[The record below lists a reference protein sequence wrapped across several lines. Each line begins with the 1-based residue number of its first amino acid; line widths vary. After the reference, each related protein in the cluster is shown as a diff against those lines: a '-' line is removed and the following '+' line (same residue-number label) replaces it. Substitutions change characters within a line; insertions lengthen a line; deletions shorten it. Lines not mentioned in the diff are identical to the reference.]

1 MNYIRNLSKKTI
13 AVMVAMLIVLS
24 SIVSAMVVVSANTI
38 DVWDGTKSSDI
49 KGAGTEADP
58 YIVETPEQLAYIA
71 GTTKGA
77 GNNIASGY
85 IKLANDIYL
94 NDTTKANWRETARE
108 WVAADLRFAGIL
120 DGDGHTIYGLYISKK
135 NSLGRHGLFAYSGA
149 ATATS
154 PAAEFKN
161 IKFSNAYINITETI
175 EGIGIV
181 AGQGSGS
188 TTFEKVYIDETCYLN
203 APEGKG
209 VAGLIGRGPTS
220 GVTGYTITIKDCAV
234 LASITGK
241 SLVGALTGT
250 FWRSSEAIKAEGNF
264 SSANVPLF
272 GQCTPT
278 PTNANNYGL
287 VADTY
292 NSTVITSDQ
301 MKGEAAKTNM
311 PGLDWTIWNTV
322 DGGYPVLKT
331 MSVDVWDGTKSSDIK
346 GAGTEADPYIV
357 ETPEQLAYIAGT
369 TKGAGNNIASGYIKL
384 ANDIYLNDTTKANW
398 RETAREWVAADL
410 RFAGILDGDGHTIYG
425 LYISKKNSLG
435 RHGLF
440 AYSGAATATSPAAE
454 FKNIKFS
461 NAYINITETIEGI
474 GIVAGQGSGSTTF
487 EKVYIDE
494 TCYLNAPEG
503 KGVAGLIGRGPTSG
517 VTGYTITIKD
527 CAVLASITGKSLVG
541 ALTGTFWRSSEAI
554 KAEGNFSSANVPL
567 FGQCTPTPTNANNYG
582 LVADTY
588 NSTVITA
595 DQMKG
600 EAAKTN
606 MPGLDWK
613 VWKTTENSY
622 PVPNDEIV
630 IEAWDGTTAESYAGG
645 TGTKDAPYLIEN
657 AAQLYKM
664 VTENV
669 KAADVDASEYKYYK
683 LIGDIYINNIAA
695 KDMESPSEATFDAK
709 GYKSWMIGAQ
719 SQGFFGELD
728 GDGFTVYGLYTKKG
742 ASNTTAG
749 LIPTIVGGKVTNL
762 DLRNAYVRT
771 TYAAGG
777 IVGLKY
783 GSVHNLEVTY
793 CSLDNAVVNCT
804 GSVRAGGI
812 VGGGHN
818 SYVGTITISNCA
830 VTNSEFTTGSSG
842 YPRVESGILGYI
854 GKAGN
859 HTVSN
864 SFIDNSAHPLSNSTN
879 SSHFETNMGAY
890 ATYTNVYYI
899 RRADD
904 ASRTFLATSN
914 VEKQFTVLTVDKMI
928 GEAAKT
934 NMPALDWNVW
944 KTVANNYPSI
954 NGKASV
960 GIATTTPEQPEEPKG
975 DYVPA
980 EKFAGGK
987 GTPSEPYLISNAS
1000 ELYYL
1005 VTEVSKANNAD
1016 FTKNKYFK
1024 ITNDIYLNDVQDGTP
1039 VQNLTKPKSWGN
1051 NLKAPDTSAKNF
1063 FYGTLDGGGHVI
1075 YGMYVYNYVNPG
1087 LFGAI
1092 ANGSTVKNLGFE
1104 NFYFEG
1110 GAGSAGALAGYANWA
1125 GLSGSTAKISNC
1137 YVKNATMVA
1146 GSSNKLANA
1155 GGFIG
1160 NASNATIEFSNC
1172 YAYNLNLSGST
1183 CNASMIGKKTT
1194 EATVKVYNSYFMG
1207 YYPVTKTGNGHNKV
1221 KYYNVYTDQDIVAKD
1236 ATDADEVIAKLTLDQ
1251 MKGAAAKTN
1260 MAGFNFEMDWATV
1273 ENGFPVLREGAGEW
1287 NYDHTKKGEVWSG
1300 LLSAYYASG
1309 SGTKA
1314 DPYIIETGGQ
1324 LALLANDAIN
1334 GKTTGLYYKITADI
1348 ILNDTSKDNWTA
1360 TANEWYMGK
1369 WAQAF
1374 RGHLDGGYHTVSG
1387 LYLNKTKDNYDGP
1400 LYYSGLFAAIGK
1412 GAVIEKLG
1420 IVNANMTF
1428 THDTADRYLGAFAG
1442 FVDQYNAASST
1453 YEEYPIIR
1461 ECFADTTVYLNG
1473 GSCGGFIGCATR
1485 PIRIENSFF
1494 TGKVVGTSRGLFGYS
1509 KMNADYDYVLVK
1521 NTYVADSKFAVVS
1534 NPSYDNFKYENCYS
1548 SSAQDTV
1555 GITRIFID
1563 RMCGKL
1569 AMDYMSALDYEN
1581 IWVIGGEN
1589 ETPGLKGFNKNA
1601 YSNVMNPEEI
1611 VVNFE
1616 TNCDLIVSATT
1627 GKAYSKL
1634 DLPVLSREGYTFEGW
1649 YAYPELDVYFDYD
1662 YFPTFNTILYAKWSL
1677 NGYQQDM
1684 EQYEDSIYD
1693 YHEGYEYYRPSSPDY
1708 TAEYV
1713 HNGAKAIHRLA
1724 GVEDNLD
1731 FLLFYREELEVG
1743 KKYKMVFYVTTDE
1756 AKAMTD
1762 LSLVHHSWPDVYC
1775 DPVDVEKMVTLK
1787 DLEDGKWVE
1796 VSYTF
1801 TAKSKW
1807 IAIRSTG
1814 KNSLFFDDFTLYQ
1827 TKTSAKTSAA
1837 TAAAANAK
1845 ANVAFGEVKLPIA
1858 NDYAAL
1864 VLVTA
1869 TAVMTLAGVAV
1880 VIYLKKKHSHN

>member
-24 SIVSAMVVVSANTI
+24 SIVSAMVVVSANSV
-38 DVWDGTKSSDI
+38 DVWDGTMSSDI
-49 KGAGTEADP
+49 KGSGTEADP
-58 YIVETPEQLAYIA
+58 YLIENAEQLAYVS
-71 GTTKGA
+71 GT
-77 GNNIASGY
+77 ASNSHAAKY
-85 IKLANDIYL
+85 LKLVNDIYI
-94 NDTTKANWRETARE
+94 NDITNANWKETAIE
-108 WVAADLRFAGIL
+108 WVAGNVRFSGTL
-120 DGDGHTIYGLYISKK
+120 DGDGHTIYGLYITKK
-135 NSLGRHGLFAYSGA
+135 NSLGRYGLFAYSGA
-149 ATATS
+149 ATASS
-154 PAAEFKN
+154 PAAVFKN
-161 IKFSNAYINITETI
+161 IKFSNAYINVTESV

-181 AGQGSGS
+181 VGQGSGS

-209 VAGLIGRGPTS
+209 VAGLIARGPTS
-220 GVTGYTITIKDCAV
+220 GVTGYTTTIKDCAV
-234 LASITGK
+234 LASIAGK
-241 SLVGALTGT
+241 TYVGALTGT

-264 SSANVPLF
+264 SSAN
-272 GQCTPT
+272 
-278 PTNANNYGL
+278 
-287 VADTY
+287 
-292 NSTVITSDQ
+292 I
-301 MKGEAAKTNM
+301 
-311 PGLDWTIWNTV
+311 
-322 DGGYPVLKT
+322 
-331 MSVDVWDGTKSSDIK
+331 
-346 GAGTEADPYIV
+346 
-357 ETPEQLAYIAGT
+357 
-369 TKGAGNNIASGYIKL
+369 
-384 ANDIYLNDTTKANW
+384 
-398 RETAREWVAADL
+398 
-410 RFAGILDGDGHTIYG
+410 
-425 LYISKKNSLG
+425 
-435 RHGLF
+435 
-440 AYSGAATATSPAAE
+440 
-454 FKNIKFS
+454 
-461 NAYINITETIEGI
+461 
-474 GIVAGQGSGSTTF
+474 
-487 EKVYIDE
+487 
-494 TCYLNAPEG
+494 
-503 KGVAGLIGRGPTSG
+503 
-517 VTGYTITIKD
+517 
-527 CAVLASITGKSLVG
+527 
-541 ALTGTFWRSSEAI
+541 
-554 KAEGNFSSANVPL
+554 PL

-606 MPGLDWK
+606 MPGLNWK

-630 IEAWDGTTAESYAGG
+630 IEAWDGTKSSSFAGG
-645 TGTKDAPYLIEN
+645 TGTQADPYLIDN
-657 AAQLYKM
+657 ASQLAYVATTDLTNGLYFKL
-664 VTENV
+664 V
-669 KAADVDASEYKYYK
+669 K
-683 LIGDIYINNIAA
+683 DIYINDTTNPDWKATA
-695 KDMESPSEATFDAK
+695 KEWVWADVRYVGT
-709 GYKSWMIGAQ
+709 
-719 SQGFFGELD
+719 LD
-728 GDGFTVYGLYTKKG
+728 GAGHTIHGLYITKKQ
-742 ASNTTAG
+742 T
-749 LIPTIVGGKVTNL
+749 
-762 DLRNAYVRT
+762 RM
-771 TYAAGG
+771 G
-777 IVGLKY
+777 IF
-783 GSVHNLEVTY
+783 
-793 CSLDNAVVNCT
+793 
-804 GSVRAGGI
+804 
-812 VGGGHN
+812 
-818 SYVGTITISNCA
+818 SYVGDSTFKNIKFSNAYISVAEAVEGVGLIAGQAQTSTKFENIYVDESCEINAPEGKGVAALIARGPSSSPSGFTITANNCAVLAKIVGKTYAGALTGTFWRSAETIKANGCFTSSDVPLFGQCTATSNCA
-830 VTNSEFTTGSSG
+830 NNYAV
-842 YPRVESGILGYI
+842 
-854 GKAGN
+854 
-859 HTVSN
+859 VS
-864 SFIDNSAHPLSNSTN
+864 D
-879 SSHFETNMGAY
+879 
-890 ATYTNVYYI
+890 TYGT
-899 RRADD
+899 
-904 ASRTFLATSN
+904 
-914 VEKQFTVLTVDKMI
+914 TVLTADQMK
-928 GEAAKT
+928 GTAAKT
-934 NMPALDWNVW
+934 NMPGLNWTNVFE
-944 KTVANNYPSI
+944 TSAGYPVM
-954 NGKASV
+954 NVKNDGV
-960 GIATTTPEQPEEPKG
+960 TPEQPEQPEEPKD
-975 DYVPA
+975 DYLPA

-1039 VQNLTKPKSWGN
+1039 VQNLTNPKSWGN
-1051 NLKAPDTSAKNF
+1051 NLKAPDTSARNF

-1075 YGMYVYNYVNPG
+1075 YGMYVYNYINPG

-1194 EATVKVYNSYFMG
+1194 EATVKVYNSYFVG

-1324 LALLANDAIN
+1324 LALLANDALN

-1360 TANEWYMGK
+1360 TANEWYIGK

-1374 RGHLDGGYHTVSG
+1374 RGYLDGGYHTISG
-1387 LYLNKTKDNYDGP
+1387 LYLNKTKETYTGP
-1400 LYYSGLFAAIGK
+1400 LYYGGLFAAIGK

-1428 THDTADRYLGAFAG
+1428 THDTETKYLGAFAG

-1461 ECFADTTVYLNG
+1461 ECFADTTVYLDG

-1555 GITRIFID
+1555 GLTRIFID
-1563 RMCGKL
+1563 RMCGEL

-1581 IWVIGGEN
+1581 IWVIGGDN

-1601 YSNVMNPEEI
+1601 YSNVMNPEDI

-1787 DLEDGKWVE
+1787 DLEDGEWVE
-1796 VSYTF
+1796 VTYTF

-1827 TKTSAKTSAA
+1827 TKSSAKTSAA